1 MDKNLIR
8 IADKKLLIADK
19 SISFIGKIAD
29 VAVLDDE
36 VVVMLDVPTE
46 VNLKE
51 NIYAVSK
58 DCEILWQIQ
67 PIEEFKSD
75 LSEILPYENLF
86 YNNQKL
92 SASDF
97 YGRKFDI
104 NAKTG
109 KIENFKIAK

>member
-19 SISFIGKIAD
+19 SISFPRKIAD

-36 VVVMLDVPTE
+36 VVVMLDIPNGD
-46 VNLKE
+46 NLNE
-51 NIYAVSK
+51 NIYAVSDK
-58 DCEILWQIQ
+58 CEILWQVQ
-67 PIEEFKSD
+67 PIEEYKD
-75 LSEILPYENLF
+75 DISEILPYENLL
-86 YNNQKL
+86 YNDEKL

-109 KIENFKIAK
+109 KIEGFVVSK